1 MRVVVAAFLLACG
14 FGLIEVSG
22 AMAGPCT
29 IGDNDGDGLTNIEED
44 FIGNGDCDDDDANSD
59 GIPNYGDDDDD
70 ADGWLTV
77 EERDFEPGAGALTDP
92 FLPSCTTP
100 EDVDCDGLPNYYD
113 PDSDGDLLPDG
124 GEDLF
129 ATVDGDDLADIFDPD
144 DDGDGIPTSLEVQ
157 IVDNLLA
164 APPAGWPSDPSV
176 ARDIDGDGLAN
187 YHDPDADGDG
197 KPDGD
202 EGVGDPDGDN
212 IPNLYDADDQD
223 GPNGDPD
230 GDGLTNFLEQVYRS
244 DPHDSDS
251 DDDGILDGDEGQGDT
266 DGDGDPNPIDPDDD
280 GDGIPTAEENFR
292 DLPPGKRPLW
302 LPQDV
307 QDLRDYDGD
316 GVPNYL
322 DDDSDGDGA
331 PDSIEGTADGDGDG
345 APDYLGFRPTRVWPG
360 IDPDG
365 DRLGSSME
373 KLLATIRGDGSEDA
387 DGDGIVDYLDDDDD
401 NDTVPTLLE
410 IGPNAYPGPDAL
422 PDTDSDGTPDHLDPD
437 DDGDGAPTA
446 TEDWFFDQD
455 CDGTPNHL
463 DVTDDRG
470 FMSRFWQWMSGDPG
484 CFWAG
489 AFQTPR

>member
-44 FIGNGDCDDDDANSD
+44 FNGNGDCDDDDANSD
-59 GIPNYGDDDDD
+59 GIPNYDDDDDD

-251 DDDGILDGDEGQGDT
+251 DDDGILDGDEG
-266 DGDGDPNPIDPDDD
+266 
-280 GDGIPTAEENFR
+280 
-292 DLPPGKRPLW
+292 
-302 LPQDV
+302 
-307 QDLRDYDGD
+307 
-316 GVPNYL
+316 
-322 DDDSDGDGA
+322 
-331 PDSIEGTADGDGDG
+331 
-345 APDYLGFRPTRVWPG
+345 
-360 IDPDG
+360 
-365 DRLGSSME
+365 
-373 KLLATIRGDGSEDA
+373 
-387 DGDGIVDYLDDDDD
+387 
-401 NDTVPTLLE
+401 
-410 IGPNAYPGPDAL
+410 
-422 PDTDSDGTPDHLDPD
+422 
-437 DDGDGAPTA
+437 
-446 TEDWFFDQD
+446 
-455 CDGTPNHL
+455 
-463 DVTDDRG
+463 
-470 FMSRFWQWMSGDPG
+470 
-484 CFWAG
+484 
-489 AFQTPR
+489 